1 VARAAHLVFLLL
13 ALPVLAGTRLKTP
26 DEEALKAFRLTS
38 ENVRKAAAVTRRLA
52 AAVAKDPGLARST
65 QYNDKRARTIDA
77 KAKALE
83 TDARIA
89 SALRAE
95 SITAREYVM
104 VQVTTLQAGLITAMK
119 ARGVEMD
126 PADLREA
133 INPANVEFVEKYR
146 EEMDELGRSQEELRK
161 VSNAAQDAGK

>member
-1 VARAAHLVFLLL
+1 VARTAHLVFLLL
-13 ALPVLAGTRLKTP
+13 ALPVLAATRLKTP

-38 ENVRKAAAVTRRLA
+38 ENVRKAAAVARRLA
-52 AAVAKDPGLARST
+52 GEVAKDPSLATST
-65 QYNDKRARTIDA
+65 QYTGKRAQTLDA

-83 TDARIA
+83 KDPRIA

-104 VQVTTLQAGLITAMK
+104 VQVTALQAGLIAAVK

-133 INPANVEFVEKYR
+133 INPANVEFVER
-146 EEMDELGRSQEELRK
+146 HRTEMDELRRSQEELRK
-161 VSNAAQDAGK
+161 ASEAAQGEEK